1 MSDQVTVMA
10 HLVARPEKIDET
22 KAFLMSLIVRTRA
35 ENGCVDYDL
44 HQSDDNPAQFSFYEN
59 WTSQAALDRHMETP
73 YLKELVAR
81 KDELL
86 ALDPDVRLMTMLSKR
101 K

>member
-10 HLVARPEKIDET
+10 HLVARPEKVDET
-22 KAFLMSLIVRTRA
+22 RAFLMSLIERTRA

-44 HQSDDNPAQFSFYEN
+44 HQSDDNPAEFSFYEN
-59 WTSQAALDRHMETP
+59 WISREALDRHMETP
-73 YLKELVAR
+73 YLKELVER
-81 KDELL
+81 KDEFL
-86 ALDPDVRLMTMLSKR
+86 ALEPDVRLMTMISKR

>member
-1 MSDQVTVMA
+1 MPDQVTVMA
-10 HLVARPEKIDET
+10 HLVARPEKVDET
-22 KAFLMSLIVRTRA
+22 RAFLMALIERTRA

-59 WTSQAALDRHMETP
+59 WISREALDRHMETP
-73 YLKELVAR
+73 YLKELVER
-81 KDELL
+81 KDEFL
-86 ALDPDVRLMTMLSKR
+86 ALDPDVRLMTMISKR